1 MIFILYFLVLEILA
15 AICLVPG
22 GHKKALEAMTHYQA
36 YAMERTRFQSV
47 MHDLDRSTGSHKD
60 EFNLKIVIMSFV
72 NASLRY
78 GAGSVSSCK
87 IFNVSTNDSV
97 SQLINVFQ

>member
-1 MIFILYFLVLEILA
+1 
-15 AICLVPG
+15 
-22 GHKKALEAMTHYQA
+22 
-36 YAMERTRFQSV
+36 

-78 GAGSVSSCK
+78 GAGSVRYQTYILCS
-87 IFNVSTNDSV
+87 NVSVLILTTCCSIS
-97 SQLINVFQ
+97 SQT

>member
-1 MIFILYFLVLEILA
+1 
-15 AICLVPG
+15 
-22 GHKKALEAMTHYQA
+22 
-36 YAMERTRFQSV
+36 

-78 GAGSVSSCK
+78 GSGVVSIFLLFSFEFYFSSPPVLFLFLLLSLLNLSYFLLTFLFSFLFYFSNILHLSISIGSPG
-87 IFNVSTNDSV
+87 I
-97 SQLINVFQ
+97 

>member
-1 MIFILYFLVLEILA
+1 MLEILA

-22 GHKKALEAMTHYQA
+22 GHKKALAAMTHYQA

-78 GAGSVSSCK
+78 GAGSVSFGKS
-87 IFNVSTNDSV
+87 ILSLRRS
-97 SQLINVFQ
+97 

>member
-1 MIFILYFLVLEILA
+1 
-15 AICLVPG
+15 
-22 GHKKALEAMTHYQA
+22 
-36 YAMERTRFQSV
+36 

-78 GAGSVSSCK
+78 GSGVVSIFLLFSFEFYFSSPPVLFLLTFLFSFLFYFSNILHLSISIGSPG
-87 IFNVSTNDSV
+87 I
-97 SQLINVFQ
+97 